1 METSAFIQNRTDK
14 INFTKNNYKNEFNS
28 ILLFLSEVCEVPYV
42 YLTIKGVNN
51 KTKDYR
57 IGFDNSVSD
66 DVLSMLDTVTLQNK
80 SRVFS
85 SDDTVSKIKLALLNN
100 SKSHFAFFA
109 GFPILN
115 QNGSVIGS
123 LSLMDLVPQKI
134 KALQSKIITQSI
146 LNIQSI
152 INLMD
157 QNTELQNT
165 INDKTIQFE
174 IHNANSIEI
183 TYQLDENGLITQ
195 VSKKWETILGHKTQ
209 TIIGTNFI
217 EFIHPEDLKI
227 CTQAVKNL
235 IEHKT
240 SKEELTYRIK
250 HLSGNFVWHSAILT
264 IVNTKNG
271 FYFVGNCRDITEH
284 IESKQRLEEQKK
296 FYITIL
302 DSLPTAVA
310 VFDENRK
317 YLYLN
322 PTSIKNE
329 ELRKFIIGKDDFEYA
344 AHTGRSSSFAE
355 LRRKQFL
362 EALDSKE
369 LIEWQ
374 DEIPNAN
381 GSIITNKRKY
391 NPVFREDGTLEMMVG
406 FGTDITQSVKI
417 QKEILESKQLL
428 QRILEN
434 VAVGILVQ
442 GPDSEIIENN
452 QAACEMLGLSQ
463 DQLLGKTSF
472 DSHWKVIHSDGT
484 DFRAEEHPVPK
495 AIKELKRIEGVVM
508 GVFRPIQ
515 NDFVWLLVDAIPVF
529 NDNNTLLYVICSF
542 NNITNQKNAENELKI
557 SNERFLYSNKAS
569 SDVIWDWDLASQKVF
584 YGDGYYEHFGFELN
598 NTINNLGDH
607 SHLVHPLDRDKTYAS
622 ISAAMLS
629 KSDSWEYE
637 YRHLKSD
644 NSYAIV
650 KDTAY
655 IVRNDKGKAIRVIG
669 AMKNI
674 TDKRKLEYELQQS
687 EEQFKG
693 AFNHSAAGMALIN
706 TEGYYIEVNERLIE
720 ILGYTS
726 AEMKSLKLNNLV
738 HKFDLKQ
745 LLIFKEKLDSE
756 KISKFNI
763 EIRFIHKNK
772 TWIWTHLSV
781 SIIKNS
787 ANKYYISQFIDIT
800 QRKKIEDENKLLLD
814 ENNRNKQVQLDEAKN
829 LYRLLANNTVDIVCL
844 HNLDTTFKYIS
855 PSIKNLLGFTPEELI
870 GQFPLDYTHPTEV
883 ENIKSKLTDFITSR
897 SDDYISDKAFEPF
910 IAQFKNKS
918 GLYIWMEIKANFIT
932 ENGILI
938 GIQTSS
944 RDITSD
950 KKAELAFEKA
960 LLKER
965 DLNELRTNLV
975 STISHEFRTPM
986 TTIRNSAELIKIYL
1000 GGQNIENAARLQK
1013 RVNII
1018 TQEIDRIV
1026 ELMNAVLTISKEDS
1040 GKTTYTPTLF
1050 NLKTLCIEA
1059 IGKNFTDLNDK
1070 REVILKSTGT
1080 KFLIYADENLI
1091 EYSISNLLNNAFK
1104 YSDPSTDVELNIIST
1119 ETICEIQ
1126 VIDYGIGIPKKDQD
1140 KLFSTFFR
1148 ASNING
1154 IPGTGLGLHIV
1165 KTFVEKNNGT
1175 VTLESKL
1182 GKGTVVTMQFPLHKL
1197 VAHE

>member
-1 METSAFIQNRTDK
+1 METSAFIQNKTDE
-14 INFTKNNYKNEFNS
+14 INFTKNKNEFNS

-80 SRVFS
+80 SSVFS
-85 SDDTVSKIKLALLNN
+85 SDNKVSKIKLALLNN
-100 SKSHFAFFA
+100 SESHFAFFA

-115 QNGSVIGS
+115 QNGSVVGS
-123 LSLMDLVPQKI
+123 LSLMNLVPHKI
-134 KALQSKIITQSI
+134 TALQNKVIAQSI
-146 LNIQSI
+146 INIQSI

-157 QNTELQNT
+157 QNTELQNN

-183 TYQLDENGLITQ
+183 TYKLDDNGIITE

-209 TIIGTNFI
+209 TIIGTNFT

-240 SKEELTYRIK
+240 RKEELTYRIK

-284 IESKQRLEEQKK
+284 IESKLRLEEQKK

-329 ELRKFIIGKDDFEYA
+329 ELRNFIIGKDDFEYA
-344 AHTGRSSSFAE
+344 VHTGRSSSFAE

-374 DEIPNAN
+374 DEITNAN

-598 NTINNLGDH
+598 NTINNLGNH

-622 ISAAMLS
+622 ISAAILS

-655 IVRNDKGKAIRVIG
+655 IVRNEQGNAIRIIG

-726 AEMKSLKLNNLV
+726 AEMKSLKLNSLV

-800 QRKKIEDENKLLLD
+800 QRKKIEAENKLLLD
-814 ENNRNKQVQLDEAKN
+814 ENNRNKQIQLDEAKN
-829 LYRLLANNTVDIVCL
+829 LYRLLANNTVDLVCL
-844 HNLDTTFKYIS
+844 HDLESFFEYVS
-855 PSIKNLLGFTPEELI
+855 PSVKKLVGYQPEELI
-870 GQFPLDYTHPTEV
+870 GKAPRDFVHPEDLERFQESMRT
-883 ENIKSKLTDFITSR
+883 NDFW
-897 SDDYISDKAFEPF
+897 
-910 IAQFKNKS
+910 KNKIS
-918 GLYIWMEIKANFIT
+918 KNENYRFKHADGGYIWLQTTTILLEK
-932 ENGILI
+932 NGTAV
-938 GIQTSS
+938 GFQTNG
-944 RDITSD
+944 RDVT
-950 KKAELAFEKA
+950 KELEAKQIIEKA
-960 LLKER
+960 LIKER
-965 DLNELRTNLV
+965 KLNELRTNLV

-986 TTIRNSAELIKIYL
+986 TTIRTSAELIKMYL
-1000 GGQNIENAARLQK
+1000 KGQNIENELRVQK
-1013 RVNII
+1013 RVDVI
-1018 TQEIDRIV
+1018 THEIDRIV

-1040 GKTTYTPTLF
+1040 GKTSYSPTVLD
-1050 NLKTLCIEA
+1050 LKALC
-1059 IGKNFTDLNDK
+1059 K
-1070 REVILKSTGT
+1070 EVIEEDYMETENNMNVAMICTGNN
-1080 KFLIYADENLI
+1080 FLVFADKNLMH
-1091 EYSISNLLNNAFK
+1091 YSISNILNNAFK
-1104 YSDPSTDVELNIIST
+1104 YSKNSKNVTLNIIST
-1119 ETICEIQ
+1119 ESDCKIE

-1140 KLFSTFFR
+1140 KLFNTFFR
-1148 ASNING
+1148 ASNTDG
-1154 IPGTGLGLHIV
+1154 IQGTGLGLHIV
-1165 KTFVEKNNGT
+1165 KNFVEKNNGT
-1175 VTLESKL
+1175 VTLESEI
-1182 GKGTVVTMQFPLHKL
+1182 GIGTMVTMQFQLHKL
-1197 VAHE
+1197 VGNE